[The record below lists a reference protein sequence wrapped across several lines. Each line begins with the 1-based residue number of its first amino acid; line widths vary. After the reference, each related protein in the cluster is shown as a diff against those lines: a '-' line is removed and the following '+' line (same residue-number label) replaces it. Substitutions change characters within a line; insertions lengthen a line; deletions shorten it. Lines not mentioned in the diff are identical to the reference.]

1 MPNIND
7 QIQQII
13 DKRKLTRLPQI
24 EKEIAFL
31 REVKSKVLNLDS
43 VINTVNHQI
52 TEKHGPYFTMLQSD
66 PSMEARFMTVSTA
79 QVKKLIDEQIERLE
93 ILRKRF
99 SRDAVQIA
107 FIGYERQG
115 KSCFL
120 QSISG
125 LNNKVIPAYSGT
137 SCTGAVSVI
146 HNVDKDLEVQIE
158 FYDLGAFFK
167 IVHEKLQNFFPGKH
181 FVLNSLNDLKRLDL
195 SDFASDDPELS
206 LEFNKF
212 QDAFINHIGIYESL
226 ISHEKIVTSEENQI
240 IQHVSQYEEF
250 DTIPDGDNPEAFTQK
265 KKQDANGNEV
275 VVWQK
280 NYYKYIAVKSVN
292 IYTRFVDPRIGNSK
306 IVLVDTIG
314 MGDASNAERIE
325 DEMFRVL
332 REDCDAAVDV
342 FKPQANG
349 DSFNKQQIEVLKKI
363 GRRLADS
370 EPQRWIYYVL
380 NRVEG
385 GKGYNVEVV
394 PAIMEQVKTS
404 FKTMKSKPVADVLDI
419 NAINTDEVNQRLISP
434 LLDLITNNLD
444 DIDTNLVAEA
454 NKSNEL
460 LYQEYKLLADA
471 VAKVVSNSM
480 KQGSNELK
488 KFRELYKTDLTYSNE
503 LKILDDKYCQEKDR
517 PCPEVK
523 DTIEEVISKLTK
535 LIEKPEVIMT
545 DVAKGDKSTNQLL
558 EKYCKIFRNRI
569 YAAFNDISTN
579 VLLPLQNQVKDALI
593 QILFANA
600 HLGRIPLQGYAI
612 EDGPSQQWL
621 STFLEEKVEAEVYPH
636 MNYMLNFILDY
647 QLSIEGL
654 MEYNVARC
662 LDTLDK
668 NSAAFKPMAPLQGIS
683 DAQQAKKIW
692 SEIVSRTSTIQIEMR
707 KWRDDFSLIPSHSFY
722 ARVSMFRDM
731 IVDDTDTNISEE
743 LYNFYSDNRMAIW
756 RDEFVGMMKEAE
768 AFGNWNEES
777 RAITDLCQKNS
788 FYIKID

>member
-1 MPNIND
+1 MSNINN

-13 DKRKLTRLPQI
+13 DKRKHTRLPQI
-24 EKEIAFL
+24 DKEIAFL
-31 REVKSKVLNLDS
+31 KEVKSKILNLDS
-43 VINTVNHQI
+43 VINTVAHQMS
-52 TEKHGPYFTMLQSD
+52 TRQGPYYTMLQAD
-66 PSMEARFMTVSTA
+66 PSMESRFMSVSTSET
-79 QVKKLIDEQIERLE
+79 KRLIDEQLHTLE
-93 ILRKRF
+93 NLKKRF

-125 LNNKVIPAYSGT
+125 LSNKVIPAYSGT

-146 HNVDKDLEVQIE
+146 HNVDKELEVHIE
-158 FYDLGAFFK
+158 FYNLDSFLK
-167 IVHEKLQNFFPGKH
+167 IVREKLHNFFPSKH
-181 FVLNSLNDLKRLDL
+181 FVVNNLNDLRGVDL
-195 SDFASDDPELS
+195 SGFSSDDPELS

-212 QDAFINHIGIYESL
+212 KDAFIEHISVYETL
-226 ISHEKIVTSEENQI
+226 IGHEKMVTSDENQI

-250 DTIPDGDNPEAFTQK
+250 DAIPKGENQDTFIQK
-265 KKQDANGNEV
+265 KKQDANGQEV

-292 IYTRFVDPRIGNSK
+292 IYTRFVDPRIGSSK

-363 GRRLADS
+363 GRRLSDC
-370 EPQRWIYYVL
+370 EPNRWIYYVL
-380 NRVEG
+380 NRVER
-385 GKGYNVEVV
+385 GKGYNVEVI
-394 PAIMEQVKTS
+394 PAIMEQVNTS
-404 FKTMKSKPVADVLDI
+404 FKTMKATPVADVLNI
-419 NAINTDEVNQRLISP
+419 NAVNTEEVNQRLISP

-444 DIDTNLVAEA
+444 DIDSNLVSEA

-460 LYQEYKLLADA
+460 LYQEYKLLADS
-471 VAKVVSNSM
+471 VAKVVSSSM
-480 KQGSNELK
+480 KQGSSELK
-488 KFRELYKTDLTYSNE
+488 KFHELYTSDLTYSNE
-503 LKILDDKYCQEKDR
+503 LKILDNKYFQDKDK
-517 PCPEVK
+517 PCTAVK
-523 DTIEEVISKLTK
+523 DKIEEVIVQLTK
-535 LIEKPEVIMT
+535 LIDKPDTILE
-545 DVAKGDKSTNQLL
+545 DVVKGEKSTNQIL

-569 YAAFNDISTN
+569 YASFYDISID

-593 QILFANA
+593 HILFENA
-600 HLGRIPLQGYAI
+600 RLGRIPLQRYAI
-612 EDGPSQQWL
+612 EDGPSQEWL
-621 STFLEEKVEAEVYPH
+621 STFINEKVDKEVFPQIH
-636 MNYMLNFILDY
+636 YMLNFILDY
-647 QLSIEGL
+647 EISIEGL

-662 LDTLDK
+662 LKTLDK

-683 DAQQAKKIW
+683 DVQQAKKIW

-722 ARVSMFRDM
+722 ARVSMFRDL

-743 LYNFYSDNRMAIW
+743 LYNFYSDNRMSIW

-777 RAITDLCQKNS
+777 KAITDLCLKNA
-788 FYIKID
+788 FHIKID

>member
-13 DKRKLTRLPQI
+13 DKRRLTRLPKI
-24 EKEIAFL
+24 MDEITFLKKVKEEI
-31 REVKSKVLNLDS
+31 LNLDS
-43 VINTVNHQI
+43 VINTITHQMSS
-52 TEKHGPYFTMLQSD
+52 KQGAYYAMLQSD
-66 PSMEARFMTVSTA
+66 PSMETRFMAVSTG
-79 QVKKLIDEQIERLE
+79 QVKKLIDEQLERLE

-125 LNNKVIPAYSGT
+125 LSNKVIPAYSGT

-158 FYDLGAFFK
+158 FYDLGAFLK

-226 ISHEKIVTSEENQI
+226 ISHEKIVTSDENQI

-363 GRRLADS
+363 GRRLADI

-523 DTIEEVISKLTK
+523 DTIEAVISKLTK
-535 LIEKPEVIMT
+535 LIEKPEVIMA

-569 YAAFNDISTN
+569 YAAYNDISTN

-593 QILFANA
+593 QILFENA
-600 HLGRIPLQGYAI
+600 HLGRVPLQGYAI

-683 DAQQAKKIW
+683 DAQQAKRIW

-777 RAITDLCQKNS
+777 RAIIDLCQKNS

>member
-1 MPNIND
+1 MSTIND

-31 REVKSKVLNLDS
+31 KEVRARIQNLDA
-43 VINTVNHQI
+43 VISTVSHQMD
-52 TEKHGPYFTMLQSD
+52 TKHGPYYTMLQTD
-66 PSMEARFMTVSTA
+66 PGMEARFTAVSTA
-79 QVKKLIDEQIERLE
+79 EVKHLIDLQLQTLE
-93 ILRKRF
+93 NLKKRF
-99 SRDAVQIA
+99 SRNAVQIA
-107 FIGYERQG
+107 FIGFERQG

-146 HNVDKDLEVQIE
+146 HNVDRELEVHIE
-158 FYDLGAFFK
+158 FYELEAFLK
-167 IVHEKLQNFFPGKH
+167 IVQEKLQTFFPGKSIT
-181 FVLNSLNDLKRLDL
+181 VSSLNDLRYLDL
-195 SDFASDDPELS
+195 SDFASDDPERS

-212 QDAFINHIGIYESL
+212 KDAFIGHLSVYEPLIGHS
-226 ISHEKIVTSEENQI
+226 SIVTSDENQI

-250 DTIPDGDNPEAFTQK
+250 DAIPDGENPEVFTQK
-265 KKQDANGNEV
+265 TKLDSNGNEV
-275 VVWQK
+275 TVWQK

-292 IYTRFVDPRIGNSK
+292 IYTRFVDPRIGSSK

-363 GRRLADS
+363 GRRLS
-370 EPQRWIYYVL
+370 GCEPHRWIYYVL
-380 NRVEG
+380 NRVER

-394 PAIMEQVKTS
+394 PAIMEQVRTS

-419 NAINTDEVNQRLISP
+419 NAINTEEVNQRLISP

-444 DIDTNLVAEA
+444 DIDSNLVVEA
-454 NKSNEL
+454 NKANDI

-471 VAKVVSNSM
+471 VAKVVSSSM
-480 KQGSNELK
+480 RQGTNELK
-488 KFRELYKTDLTYSNE
+488 KFRELYEKDLTYSNE
-503 LKILDDKYCQEKDR
+503 LKILDNKYFQEKDK
-517 PCPEVK
+517 PCPDVK
-523 DTIEEVISKLTK
+523 DNIEGVISKLTK
-535 LIEKPEVIMT
+535 LIDKPDVILE
-545 DVAKGDKSTNQLL
+545 DVVKGKKSTNQLL
-558 EKYCKIFRNRI
+558 EKFCKIFRNRI
-569 YAAFNDISTN
+569 YAAYNDISTN
-579 VLLPLQNQVKDALI
+579 VLLPLQNQVKDSI
-593 QILFANA
+593 IKILFDNA
-600 HLGRIPLQGYAI
+600 RLGRIPLQNYAV
-612 EDGPSQQWL
+612 EDGPSQEWL
-621 STFLEEKVEAEVYPH
+621 HAFINEKIDENIFPH
-636 MNYMLNFILDY
+636 MHYMFSFILDY
-647 QLSIEGL
+647 ELSIEGL

-668 NSAAFKPMAPLQGIS
+668 NSSAFKPMTSLQGLP

-692 SEIVSRTSTIQIEMR
+692 SEIVSRTSSIQIEMR

-722 ARVSMFRDM
+722 ARVSMFRDLL
-731 IVDDTDTNISEE
+731 VDDTDTNISEE
-743 LYNFYSDNRMAIW
+743 LYNFYSDNRMSIW
-756 RDEFVGMMKEAE
+756 RNEFADIFKETE
-768 AFGNWNEES
+768 AFGNWNQES
-777 RAITDLCQKNS
+777 KAITDLCQKNS
-788 FYIKID
+788 FHIQID